1 MKGNVGSTFLR
12 KMKGNVGPKLRLEM
26 VTLVKRW
33 LHRIWTP
40 CSGADDVYRNLTQ
53 VLQRMWNKRSTVLQ
67 EEIEKRSRLSQDFRE
82 SKKGTKAQQLEKTQ
96 GKWAAFCDPLT
107 VFSILLLTCFLSTY
121 TSTCKLVCLH
131 LSISIS
137 SSVAT
142 YTCVNI
148 HTHTYHTRICK
159 KVNIYIYIYIRIIH
173 AYAKK
178 SIYIHLYYS
187 ILYFIIAV
195 CFPQLCPGEVCTGI
209 L

>member
-1 MKGNVGSTFLR
+1 
-12 KMKGNVGPKLRLEM
+12 MKGNVGPKLRLEM

-67 EEIEKRSRLSQDFRE
+67 EEIEKRSSLSQDFRE

-107 VFSILLLTCFLSTY
+107 VFSILLLTWFLRTY

-148 HTHTYHTRICK
+148 YTHTYHTRMCK
-159 KVNIYIYIYIRIIH
+159 KVNMYIYIYTYIRIIH

-178 SIYIHLYYS
+178 VNIYIYIYTP
-187 ILYFIIAV
+187 ILFYIIFYHRCLFSTAV
-195 CFPQLCPGEVCTGI
+195 SRRGLHRNPV
-209 L
+209 